1 MHEWALAEGVIS
13 TALSTAKER
22 GMTEIIGITIKIGEL
37 QQIDMEI
44 FEFALKEINQP
55 QRPMIAKAK
64 IDIEEEKAILKCR
77 ICGQEWDFSNVLNKL
92 DEDKRESIH
101 FVPEVAHVYITCPA
115 CKSPDFEFVKGR
127 GVWLDCIE
135 GY

>member
-13 TALSTAKER
+13 TALSIAKEK
-22 GMTEIIGITIKIGEL
+22 GMTEIIRINIKIGEL

-55 QRPMIAKAK
+55 QRPMVAKAK
-64 IDIEEEKAILKCR
+64 IEIKVEEAVLKCR
-77 ICGQEWDFSNVLNKL
+77 ICGQEWAFSNVLNKL
-92 DEDKRESIH
+92 GEEERESIH
-101 FVPEVAHVYITCPA
+101 FVPEVAHVYITCPT

>member
-1 MHEWALAEGVIS
+1 VHEWALAEGVIS
-13 TALSTAKER
+13 TALSTAKEK
-22 GMTEIIGITIKIGEL
+22 GMTEIIRINIKIGEL

-55 QRPMIAKAK
+55 QRSMIAKAK
-64 IDIEEEKAILKCR
+64 IEIEEEEAVLKCR
-77 ICGQEWDFSNVLNKL
+77 ICGHEWAFSNVFNKL
-92 DEDKRESIH
+92 GEEERESIH